1 MNKNLVQCLANTSRT
16 LSLAALTVLITACG
30 GGGGGSSGGTG
41 GSSPAP
47 APANTPPT
55 AEAGASQAV
64 DASVVVTL
72 SGDGSGDSD
81 GSIVSYQ
88 WLQTEGPS
96 VELSDASQSQ
106 VTFTS
111 PSLGENRDL
120 VFALR
125 VTDDDGATASDSVV
139 VTVRAALISEQ
150 VSISGSIQPSASQS
164 LDGDTNDP
172 FNPLVNNDDPNQPQA
187 ITNPTT
193 LGGYVNEAGAGADG
207 RSQIAGDREDYFLV
221 DLLAGQTINLLIA
234 EYQDA
239 DADLYLYATS
249 RELLDFSI
257 DTGPRETIVIND
269 SGQYLV
275 NVSIFSGATNYALA
289 IGSSLVPVSRP
300 HYEDV
305 IPGQMIVSF
314 DDTST
319 TPVSGAAGKTDA
331 PTKADNTAGKTA
343 ASSPGTTPEGFAR
356 RLALRQLGG
365 GPRRARL
372 LSLEDA
378 GNDQQLRRNRLGQQY
393 FRRAQFTAE
402 DLAQRWSTLISI
414 KQLARSPGVR
424 SAEPNYWLRPSA
436 SVNDEAYSLQWHY
449 PLISVPG
456 AWETSTGNPDVIVA
470 VVDTGV
476 LSGHPDLA
484 GQLVPGY
491 DFIRDAEEAADGD
504 GIDPNP
510 EETIGGSDPAAVNF
524 HGTHV
529 TGTIAAAG
537 NNGIGVTGVAYGAR
551 VMPLRALAASGGTGY
566 DVNQAVRFAAGLEND
581 SGTFPDRPAQII
593 NLSLGGG
600 GFSTNTQRLYDEVR
614 VQGIVVVAAAG
625 NESSTAPSYPASYDS
640 VISVSAVDTQQRIT
654 NYSNTG
660 SNIDV
665 AAPGGDGSQDFNGD
679 GYPDGVLSTGASDG
693 EFAYTFLSGTS
704 MAAPHVAGVVALM
717 KSVNPNLSA
726 DDVDRLLQQ
735 GDLTDDIGAALRDN
749 LYGFGIINARKA
761 IEAALA
767 EAGRSSGSEPRLG
780 ASSSALNFGSQRT
793 RLELVLRNSGSG
805 DLENVQL
812 LASESWITISPLG
825 VDAQGLGRYAIEVDR
840 SSLPP
845 GVYEGILT
853 ASSSANALSI
863 RILLSVTDATDA
875 ELGIVYLLLFD
886 PATDTVV
893 AQTAIEPGNAR
904 FEFAFTNVP
913 AGLYQLFAGTD
924 LDNDLLIC
932 DAGEACGAYLTI
944 DQPLSID
951 FDRNRDDIDFAIE
964 YLLAL
969 PGVASANTGTNGTIR
984 PYKFLQREAISP

>member
-1 MNKNLVQCLANTSRT
+1 MNKSPLQCLANVSKT
-16 LSLAALTVLITACG
+16 LSIAALGVLMAACG
-30 GGGGGSSGGTG
+30 GGGSGGSSAT
-41 GSSPAP
+41 PAP
-47 APANTPPT
+47 VNTPPT
-55 AEAGASQAV
+55 AEAGASQTV
-64 DASVVVTL
+64 DASVLVTL
-72 SGDGSGDSD
+72 NADGSRDND

-88 WLQTEGPS
+88 WSQTEGPN
-96 VELSDASQSQ
+96 VELTDASQSQ

-111 PSLGENRDL
+111 PSLGEDRDL

-125 VTDDDGATASDSVV
+125 VTDDDGATANDSLVI
-139 VTVRAALISEQ
+139 TVRAALASEQ
-150 VSISGSIQPSASQS
+150 VFISGSIQPSASQS

-172 FNPLVNNDDPNQPQA
+172 FNPLLSNDDPNQPQA

-193 LGGYVNEAGAGADG
+193 LGGYVNEPGTGADG

-221 DLLAGQTINLLIA
+221 DLLAGQTVNLLIA

-249 RELLDFSI
+249 GELLDFSI
-257 DTGPRETIVIND
+257 DTGPSETIVID
-269 SGQYLV
+269 ESGRYLV
-275 NVSIFSGATNYALA
+275 NVSIFAGATNYALA

-300 HYEDV
+300 HYNDV
-305 IPGQMIVSF
+305 IPGQMIVTY
-314 DDTST
+314 DE
-319 TPVSGAAGKTDA
+319 VSAEK
-331 PTKADNTAGKTA
+331 KEA
-343 ASSPGTTPEGFAR
+343 ASSKSGTPDGFAR
-356 RLALRQLGG
+356 RLQLRQLGG

-378 GNDQQLRRNRLGQQY
+378 GHDEQLVRSRLGQQY
-393 FRRAQFTAE
+393 FRRGQFSSS
-402 DLAQRWSTLISI
+402 DLAKRWSTLISI
-414 KQLARSPGVR
+414 KQLARSPGVAT
-424 SAEPNYWLRPSA
+424 AEPNYWMRPSA

-456 AWETSTGNPDVIVA
+456 AWETSIGDPEVIVA

-491 DFIRDAEEAADGD
+491 DFIRDAGEAADGD

-510 EETIGGSDPAAVNF
+510 EETIGRGDPAAVNF

-551 VMPLRALAASGGTGY
+551 VMPLRALASSGGTGY

-581 SGTFPDRPAQII
+581 SGTFPDQPAQVI

-600 GFSTNTQRLYDEVR
+600 GFSANTQQLYDELR
-614 VQGIVVVAAAG
+614 ARGIIVVAAAG
-625 NESSTAPSYPASYDS
+625 NESTTTPSYPASYDN

-660 SNIDV
+660 NNIDI

-679 GYPDGVLSTGASDG
+679 GYPDGILSTGASDG

-704 MAAPHVAGVVALM
+704 MAAPHVAGVIALM

-726 DDVDRLLQQ
+726 DDVDRLLEQ
-735 GDLTDDIGAALRDN
+735 GSLTDDIGVDGRDN

-767 EAGRSSGSEPRLG
+767 EAGSSSGSEPRLG

-793 RLELVLRNSGSG
+793 GLELVLRNSGGG
-805 DLENVQL
+805 DLQDVQL
-812 LASESWITISPLG
+812 LANESWITTSPLG
-825 VDAQGLGRYAIEVDR
+825 VDAQGLGRYAIDVDR
-840 SSLPP
+840 SDLLP
-845 GVYEGILT
+845 GVYEGSLT

-893 AQTAIEPGNAR
+893 AQTAIESGNVN
-904 FEFAFTNVP
+904 FEFAFSNVP

-944 DQPLSID
+944 DQPLTIN

-969 PGVASANTGTNGTIR
+969 PGVASASTRSDGTIE
-984 PYKFLQREAISP
+984 PYQFLRREAASP